1 MGTYWSFIANYGD
14 LWIIM
19 VIYGDYQV
27 YNRDQSTWCEKA
39 FDDFVW
45 KRCGYFFLWGGLH
58 VGETDVCVE
67 KDLGKIAEL
76 FELLKGRFGMGTDHA
91 RNQYFEFSRRCNC
104 LISKTTCWG
113 SSGLCYYL
121 YHLWLK
127 HIETCCVPLASIPIP
142 FFEWIQH
149 ESLLSLVKIRNMF
162 IVHYG
167 YG

>member
-45 KRCGYFFLWGGLH
+45 KRCGYFFLCGGLH

-113 SSGLCYYL
+113 SSGLCL
-121 YHLWLK
+121 LLVPFM
-127 HIETCCVPLASIPIP
+127 IETYWNLLCSTCFNPHPIFWMNPTWIVIIP
-142 FFEWIQH
+142 
-149 ESLLSLVKIRNMF
+149 
-162 IVHYG
+162 G
-167 YG
+167 